1 MLPVP
6 HVIGIVVLLVAIT
19 TVSSWQYF
27 SDNSLTEEATISQQ
41 SQELAII
48 IDGADPA
55 PLQHL
60 TQQQTTAIVGLT
72 VLEEDIVKQQLKSPM
87 PIEDDLVLQQ
97 AKADALKAEIKD
109 LSAKIKSQE
118 RQLSAAIEKSQ
129 IGQVDLKIS
138 QLSDTIK
145 PIIDQDAALVL
156 GASRVA
162 AAVTSEA
169 VAMPLVQ
176 KPIAETIRS
185 QNAVDDEVLN
195 TQQFVNAQPLTAQN
209 LLPQEAAIADILNP
223 SISDLY
229 LEPKIISAEPLNA
242 QSTVLSG
249 LGTEQQLA
257 ILSAELKSNIDPKLL
272 RGISELNKSA
282 KKTAST
288 QTILVSEV
296 HDLALEN
303 IPIKSESTTVIVE
316 SSIAVKPKFW
326 PNQQD
331 NESWSNANIIQK
343 WPSSGFTIQLI
354 ASQSSDSIKQFIA
367 SMPNAEKMYAYPTRL
382 KNKLWNVVIYGQY
395 PSRSVAN
402 AAIAKLPIKLQ
413 QLKPW
418 VKSISSVKS
427 SIE

>member
-1 MLPVP
+1 
-6 HVIGIVVLLVAIT
+6 
-19 TVSSWQYF
+19 
-27 SDNSLTEEATISQQ
+27 
-41 SQELAII
+41 
-48 IDGADPA
+48 
-55 PLQHL
+55 
-60 TQQQTTAIVGLT
+60 
-72 VLEEDIVKQQLKSPM
+72 
-87 PIEDDLVLQQ
+87 
-97 AKADALKAEIKD
+97 
-109 LSAKIKSQE
+109 
-118 RQLSAAIEKSQ
+118 
-129 IGQVDLKIS
+129 
-138 QLSDTIK
+138 
-145 PIIDQDAALVL
+145 
-156 GASRVA
+156 
-162 AAVTSEA
+162 
-169 VAMPLVQ
+169 
-176 KPIAETIRS
+176 
-185 QNAVDDEVLN
+185 VDDEVLN

-249 LGTEQQLA
+249 LGTVQQLA